1 MREKLLSP
9 SDNAEFKHEK
19 WSSANVFM
27 LATIGAAVGLGNLW
41 RFPFVAGQ
49 NGGAAFLLI
58 YIGFVLLLGIP
69 VMMAE
74 LAMGRR
80 GGGSPIASMRK
91 LSAKVGAS
99 RSWAAIGWL
108 SILIPLV
115 GMSYYS
121 VVGGWSIDYVIKAA
135 MNSFAG
141 FTGQESENTFN
152 LVLASPWRLLFFQG
166 LFIASGVFVVA
177 RGVGKG
183 IEAVSKYMMPA
194 LFAILIILVL
204 NSIFNADIAR
214 GIDFLFNPHFD
225 KITPTV
231 VFMAMGQAFFS
242 LAIGVGVMLTYGAYV
257 PTNVSLPKAAFMIAL
272 ADTAV
277 AVLAGVAIFP
287 VVFANGL
294 DPAGGEGLIFVTLPI
309 AFGNMQFGYIVGVMF
324 FVLLF
329 FAAYSSVLGMLEPV
343 VSFLEEHR
351 GYSRPKMA
359 VLAGFSSWVLG
370 IAAVLSFNVWSDF
383 RPMAVVPFLAE
394 KNIFG
399 LLDFAIA
406 NFLLPL
412 NAMLI
417 AIFAGW
423 IMTRQSLLEELGVQS
438 VVLATFL
445 QIVLRYIAPALIFV
459 IFYTSLT

>member
-1 MREKLLSP
+1 
-9 SDNAEFKHEK
+9 
-19 WSSANVFM
+19 M

-49 NGGAAFLLI
+49 NGGAAFLII
-58 YIGFVLLLGIP
+58 YVGFVLLLGVP

-91 LSAKVGAS
+91 LAREAGAP
-99 RSWAAIGWL
+99 RFWAVIGWI
-108 SILIPLV
+108 SILVPLI

-121 VVGGWSIDYVIKAA
+121 IVGGWSIDYVFKAA

-141 FTGQESENTFN
+141 TSGQDSQNAFD
-152 LVLASPWRLLFFQG
+152 LVLASPWRLLFFHG
-166 LFIASGVFVVA
+166 LCRAAGVVVVA

-194 LFAILIILVL
+194 LFAILVVLVI

-214 GIDFLFNPHFD
+214 GIDFLFNPRFD
-225 KITPTV
+225 QITWNV
-231 VFMAMGQAFFS
+231 VAMAMGQAFFS

-257 PTNVSLPKAAFMIAL
+257 PGNVSLPKAAFMIAL

-277 AVLAGVAIFP
+277 AILAGVAIFP
-287 VVFANGL
+287 IVFANGL

-309 AFGNMQFGYIVGVMF
+309 AFGNMQFGYLVGLLF

-329 FAAYSSVLGMLEPV
+329 FAAYSSILGMLEPV

-351 GYSRPKMA
+351 GFSRPKMA
-359 VLAGFSSWVLG
+359 VLVGFGCWMLG
-370 IAAVLSFNVWSDF
+370 IAAALSFNVWADV
-383 RPMAVVPFLAE
+383 RPLAAIPYFAD
-394 KNIFG
+394 KSIFG
-399 LLDFAIA
+399 LLDFSIA

-412 NAMLI
+412 NALLI
-417 AIFAGW
+417 AVFAGW
-423 IMTRQSLLEELGVQS
+423 ILTSKTILEELGVQNEALKLFLH
-438 VVLATFL
+438 VVLRFVAP
-445 QIVLRYIAPALIFV
+445 VLIAA
-459 IFYTSLT
+459 IFYTSLTS

>member
-1 MREKLLSP
+1 
-9 SDNAEFKHEK
+9 
-19 WSSANVFM
+19 M

-41 RFPFVAGQ
+41 RFPYIAGQ
-49 NGGAAFLLI
+49 NGGAAFVLI
-58 YIGFVLLLGIP
+58 YVGFVLLLGVP

-91 LSAKVGAS
+91 LAS
-99 RSWAAIGWL
+99 EAGTSRAWTSIGWI
-108 SILIPLV
+108 SILIPIM

-121 VVGGWSIDYVIKAA
+121 IVGGWSIDYVFKAA
-135 MNSFAG
+135 LNSFANIS
-141 FTGQESENTFN
+141 GQESGDAFGM
-152 LVLASPWRLLFFQG
+152 LVASPWRLLFFHG
-166 LFIASGVFVVA
+166 LFIASGVIVVA
-177 RGVGKG
+177 MGVGKG

-194 LFAILIILVL
+194 LFAILVILVL

-214 GIDFLFNPHFD
+214 GIDFLLNPQFD

-257 PTNVSLPKAAFMIAL
+257 PKTVSLPKAAITIAL

-277 AVLAGVAIFP
+277 AILAGFAIFP

-294 DPAGGEGLIFVTLPI
+294 DPADGPGLIFVTLPI
-309 AFGNMQFGYIVGVMF
+309 AFGNMQAGYIVGLLF

-329 FAAYSSVLGMLEPV
+329 FAAYSTILAMLEPV

-351 GYSRPKMA
+351 GFSRPKMA
-359 VLAGFSSWVLG
+359 ILAGSLSWAIG
-370 IAAVLSFNVWSDF
+370 ISAALSFNIWSDL
-383 RPMAVVPFLAE
+383 RPMAAVPFLAE
-394 KNIFG
+394 KNIFD
-399 LLDFAIA
+399 LLDFSVA
-406 NFLLPL
+406 NLLLPL

-423 IMTRQSLLEELGVQS
+423 MMSRQSLLEELGVRS
-438 VVLATFL
+438 AALSLFL
-445 QIVLRYIAPALIFV
+445 HITLRYVAPILIFA
-459 IFYTSLT
+459 IFYTSLAG

>member
-1 MREKLLSP
+1 MNNS
-9 SDNAEFKHEK
+9 SNTEFQHEK
-19 WSSANVFM
+19 WSSSTVFM

-49 NGGAAFLLI
+49 NGGAAFLII
-58 YIGFVLLLGIP
+58 YVGFVLLLGLP

-80 GGGSPIASMRK
+80 GGGSPVASMRK
-91 LSAKVGAS
+91 LAREAGAS
-99 RSWAAIGWL
+99 RLWSSIGWI

-121 VVGGWSIDYVIKAA
+121 IVGGWSIDYVFKAA
-135 MNSFAG
+135 LNSFANIN
-141 FTGQESENTFN
+141 GQESGDVFGM
-152 LVLASPWRLLFFQG
+152 LVASPWRLLFFHG
-166 LFIASGVFVVA
+166 LFIASGVIVVA

-183 IEAVSKYMMPA
+183 IEAVSRYMMPA
-194 LFAILIILVL
+194 LFALLIILVI
-204 NSIFNADIAR
+204 NSIFNADIAA

-225 KITPTV
+225 KITLNV

-257 PTNVSLPKAAFMIAL
+257 PGTVSLPKAAFMISL

-277 AVLAGVAIFP
+277 AILAGVAIFP
-287 VVFANGL
+287 VVFANNL
-294 DPAGGEGLIFVTLPI
+294 DPADGPGLIFVTLPV
-309 AFGNMQFGYIVGVMF
+309 AFGNMPFGYIVGLLF

-343 VSFLEEHR
+343 VSFLEEQR
-351 GYSRPKMA
+351 GFSRPKMA
-359 VLAGFSSWVLG
+359 VLTGFFCWLLG
-370 IAAVLSFNVWSDF
+370 ISAALSFNIWSDL
-383 RPMAVVPFLAE
+383 RPMAAIPFLAE
-394 KNIFG
+394 KNIFD
-399 LLDFAIA
+399 LLDFSIA

-423 IMTRQSLLEELGVQS
+423 MMTRQSLLEELGVRS
-438 VVLATFL
+438 PALSLLL
-445 QIVLRYIAPALIFV
+445 QVVLRYIAPVLIFA

>member
-1 MREKLLSP
+1 MSNSE
-9 SDNAEFKHEK
+9 NAEFKHEK

-91 LSAKVGAS
+91 LSVEAGAS
-99 RSWAAIGWL
+99 RLWAAIGWL

-152 LVLASPWRLLFFQG
+152 LVLASPWRLLFFHG

-225 KITPTV
+225 KITPSV
-231 VFMAMGQAFFS
+231 IFMAMGQAFFS

-309 AFGNMQFGYIVGVMF
+309 AFGNMHFGYIVGVMF

-359 VLAGFSSWVLG
+359 VLAGVSSWVLG

-383 RPMAVVPFLAE
+383 RPMAVVPLLAE
-394 KNIFG
+394 KSIFG

-438 VVLATFL
+438 ATLSLLLRVVLRF
-445 QIVLRYIAPALIFV
+445 IAPVLIFA

>member
-1 MREKLLSP
+1 MSNSE
-9 SDNAEFKHEK
+9 NAEFKHEK
-19 WSSANVFM
+19 WSSENVFM

-91 LSAKVGAS
+91 LSIEAGAS
-99 RSWAAIGWL
+99 RAWAAIGWF

-135 MNSFAG
+135 LNSFAG
-141 FTGQESENTFN
+141 FNGQESENTFN
-152 LVLASPWRLLFFQG
+152 LVLASPWRLLFFHG

-257 PTNVSLPKAAFMIAL
+257 PTNVSLPKAAFIIAL

-277 AVLAGVAIFP
+277 AVLAGIAIFP
-287 VVFANGL
+287 VVFAHGL

-309 AFGNMQFGYIVGVMF
+309 AFGNMHFGYIVGVMF

-359 VLAGFSSWVLG
+359 ILAGFCSWVLG
-370 IAAVLSFNVWSDF
+370 IAAVLSFNVWSDL
-383 RPMAVVPFLAE
+383 RPMAIVPLLAE

-438 VVLATFL
+438 VALAKFL
-445 QIVLRYIAPALIFV
+445 QVVLRYIAPVLIFA

>member
-1 MREKLLSP
+1 
-9 SDNAEFKHEK
+9 
-19 WSSANVFM
+19 M

-49 NGGAAFLLI
+49 NGGAAFLII
-58 YIGFVLLLGIP
+58 YVGFVLLLGVP
-69 VMMAE
+69 LMMAE

-80 GGGSPIASMRK
+80 GGGSPVASMRK
-91 LSAKVGAS
+91 LASEAGAS
-99 RSWAAIGWL
+99 RAWTAIGWL
-108 SILIPLV
+108 SITIPLI

-121 VVGGWSIDYVIKAA
+121 IVGGWSIDYVFKAA
-135 MNSFAG
+135 LNSFADISG
-141 FTGQESENTFN
+141 EESGNVFGM
-152 LVLASPWRLLFFQG
+152 LIDSPWRMLFFHG
-166 LFIASGVFVVA
+166 LFIASGVIVVA

-183 IEAVSKYMMPA
+183 IEAVSRYMMPA
-194 LFAILIILVL
+194 LFAILIILVI

-225 KITPTV
+225 KITPNV
-231 VFMAMGQAFFS
+231 VFMALGQAFFS

-257 PTNVSLPKAAFMIAL
+257 PATVSLPKAAFMIAI

-277 AVLAGVAIFP
+277 AILAGVAIFP
-287 VVFANGL
+287 VVFASGL
-294 DPAGGEGLIFVTLPI
+294 DPGEGPGLIFVTLPV
-309 AFGNMQFGYIVGVMF
+309 AFGGMPAGHIVGLLF
-324 FVLLF
+324 FILLF

-351 GYSRPKMA
+351 GLSRPKMA
-359 VLAGFSSWVLG
+359 IVTGTFSWVLG
-370 IAAVLSFNVWSDF
+370 IAAALSFNVWADV
-383 RPMAVVPFLAE
+383 RLLAVVPYLAD
-394 KNIFG
+394 KTIFD
-399 LLDFAIA
+399 LLDFFIA

-423 IMTRQSLLEELGVQS
+423 MITRQTLLDEIGVRNP
-438 VVLATFL
+438 LASGFL
-445 QIVLRYIAPALIFV
+445 RFVLRYVAPLLIFA

>member
-1 MREKLLSP
+1 
-9 SDNAEFKHEK
+9 
-19 WSSANVFM
+19 M

-49 NGGAAFLLI
+49 NGGAAFLII
-58 YIGFVLLLGIP
+58 YVGFVLLLGLP
-69 VMMAE
+69 LMMAE

-91 LSAKVGAS
+91 LAREAGAS
-99 RSWAAIGWL
+99 RLWSAIGWI

-121 VVGGWSIDYVIKAA
+121 IVGGWSIDYVLRAA
-135 MNSFAG
+135 MNSFA
-141 FTGQESENTFN
+141 QISAEESETTFN
-152 LVLASPWRLLFFQG
+152 LLLASPWRLLLFHG
-166 LFIASGVFVVA
+166 LFIAAGVFVVA
-177 RGVGKG
+177 RGVGQG

-194 LFAILIILVL
+194 LFAILVVLVI

-214 GIDFLFNPHFD
+214 GIDFLFNPQFD
-225 KITPTV
+225 KITPNV
-231 VFMAMGQAFFS
+231 VFMALGQAFFS

-257 PTNVSLPKAAFMIAL
+257 PTNVSLPRAAFIIAL

-277 AVLAGVAIFP
+277 AILAGVAIFP

-309 AFGNMQFGYIVGVMF
+309 AFGNMQAGYIVGLLF
-324 FVLLF
+324 FILLF

-343 VSFLEEHR
+343 VSYLEEQR
-351 GYSRPKMA
+351 GYSRPRMA
-359 VLAGFSSWVLG
+359 ILTGFFCWMLG
-370 IAAVLSFNVWSDF
+370 IAAALSFNVWSDF
-383 RPMAVVPFLAE
+383 RPMAIVPYLAD

-438 VVLATFL
+438 TALSLFL
-445 QIVLRYIAPALIFV
+445 RVVLRYVAPVLIFA

>member
-1 MREKLLSP
+1 MSNSP
-9 SDNAEFKHEK
+9 GTEFRHEK
-19 WSSANVFM
+19 WSSSTVFM

-49 NGGAAFLLI
+49 NGGAAFLII
-58 YIGFVLLLGIP
+58 YVGFVLLLGVPLI
-69 VMMAE
+69 MAE

-91 LSAKVGAS
+91 LANAAGAS
-99 RSWAAIGWL
+99 RAWTSIGWI
-108 SILIPLV
+108 SITIPLV

-121 VVGGWSIDYVIKAA
+121 IVGGWSIDYVFKAA
-135 MNSFAG
+135 LNSFAG
-141 FTGQESENTFN
+141 SDGQESGNAFG
-152 LVLASPWRLLFFQG
+152 LVIASPWRLLFFHG
-166 LFIASGVFVVA
+166 LFIASGVIVVA

-183 IEAVSKYMMPA
+183 IEAVSRYMMPA
-194 LFAILIILVL
+194 LFAILIVLVI
-204 NSIFNADIAR
+204 NSIFNADIAG

-225 KITPTV
+225 RITLNV

-257 PTNVSLPKAAFMIAL
+257 PENVSLPRAAGMIAL

-277 AVLAGVAIFP
+277 AILAGVAIFP

-294 DPAGGEGLIFVTLPI
+294 DPADGPGLIFVTLPV
-309 AFGNMQFGYIVGVMF
+309 AFGNMPLGYIVGLLF

-329 FAAYSSVLGMLEPV
+329 FAAYTSILGMLEPV

-351 GYSRPKMA
+351 GFSRPKMA
-359 VLAGFSSWVLG
+359 ILTGIFSWMIG
-370 IAAVLSFNVWSDF
+370 IAAALSFNVWSDL
-383 RPMAVVPFLAE
+383 RPMSAIPFLAE
-394 KNIFG
+394 KNIFD
-399 LLDFAIA
+399 LLDFSIA

-417 AIFAGW
+417 ALFAGW
-423 IMTRQSLLEELGVQS
+423 MMTRQSLLEELGVRS
-438 VVLATFL
+438 AALSL
-445 QIVLRYIAPALIFV
+445 CLHIILRYIAPILIFA
-459 IFYTSLT
+459 IFYTNLTG

>member
-1 MREKLLSP
+1 
-9 SDNAEFKHEK
+9 
-19 WSSANVFM
+19 M

-49 NGGAAFLLI
+49 NGGAAFLII
-58 YIGFVLLLGIP
+58 YVGFVLLLGMP
-69 VMMAE
+69 LMMAE

-91 LSAKVGAS
+91 LAGEAGAS
-99 RSWAAIGWL
+99 RVWTFIGWL
-108 SILIPLV
+108 SITIPLV

-121 VVGGWSIDYVIKAA
+121 IVGGWSIDYVFKAA
-135 MNSFAG
+135 LNSFADTSG
-141 FTGQESENTFN
+141 EESRTAFDM
-152 LVLASPWRLLFFQG
+152 LVDSPGRMLFFQG

-183 IEAVSKYMMPA
+183 IEAVSRYMMPA
-194 LFAILIILVL
+194 LFAILIILVI

-225 KITPTV
+225 KITLNV
-231 VFMAMGQAFFS
+231 VFMALGQAFFS

-257 PTNVSLPKAAFMIAL
+257 PGGVSLPKAAFMIAL

-277 AVLAGVAIFP
+277 AILAGVAIFP
-287 VVFANGL
+287 VVFSSGL
-294 DPAGGEGLIFVTLPI
+294 DPGEGAGLIFVTLPV
-309 AFGNMQFGYIVGVMF
+309 AFGGMPAGHIVGLLF

-329 FAAYSSVLGMLEPV
+329 FAAYSSILGMLEPV

-351 GYSRPKMA
+351 GFSRPKMA
-359 VLAGFSSWVLG
+359 ILTGTFSWVLG
-370 IAAVLSFNVWSDF
+370 ISAALSFNIWADV
-383 RPMAVVPFLAE
+383 RLMAAIPYLADKSIFL
-394 KNIFG
+394 
-399 LLDFAIA
+399 LLDFLVA

-417 AIFAGW
+417 AVFAGW
-423 IMTRQSLLEELGVQS
+423 MMTRKTLLEELGVHNEALS
-438 VVLATFL
+438 LFL
-445 QIVLRYIAPALIFV
+445 HIVLRYVAPVLIFL
-459 IFYTSLT
+459 IFYNSLT

>member
-1 MREKLLSP
+1 MNNS
-9 SDNAEFKHEK
+9 SGNEFQHEK
-19 WSSANVFM
+19 WSSSNVFM

-49 NGGAAFLLI
+49 NGGAAFLII
-58 YIGFVLLLGIP
+58 YVGFVLLLGLP
-69 VMMAE
+69 LMMAE

-91 LSAKVGAS
+91 LAREAGAS
-99 RSWAAIGWL
+99 RLWSAIGWI

-121 VVGGWSIDYVIKAA
+121 IVGGWSVDYVIRAA
-135 MNSFAG
+135 MNSFA
-141 FTGQESENTFN
+141 QISAEESENTFN
-152 LVLASPWRLLFFQG
+152 LLLASPWRLLLFHG
-166 LFIASGVFVVA
+166 LFIAAGVFVVA
-177 RGVGKG
+177 RGVGQG

-194 LFAILIILVL
+194 LFAILIILVI

-214 GIDFLFNPHFD
+214 GIDFLFNPQFD
-225 KITPTV
+225 KITTNV
-231 VFMAMGQAFFS
+231 VFMALGQAFFS

-277 AVLAGVAIFP
+277 AILAGVAIFP
-287 VVFANGL
+287 VVFAHGL
-294 DPAGGEGLIFVTLPI
+294 NPAGGEGLIFVTLPI
-309 AFGNMQFGYIVGVMF
+309 AFGNMQAGYIVGLLF
-324 FVLLF
+324 FILLF

-343 VSFLEEHR
+343 VSYLEEQR

-359 VLAGFSSWVLG
+359 VLTGLFCWMLG
-370 IAAVLSFNVWSDF
+370 ISAALSFNVWSDF
-383 RPMAVVPFLAE
+383 RPMAAVPYLAD

-399 LLDFAIA
+399 LLDFSIA

-438 VVLATFL
+438 TALSLFL
-445 QIVLRYIAPALIFV
+445 RVVLRYVAPVLIFA

>member
-1 MREKLLSP
+1 
-9 SDNAEFKHEK
+9 
-19 WSSANVFM
+19 M

-58 YIGFVLLLGIP
+58 YVGFVMLLGLP
-69 VMMAE
+69 LMMAE

-91 LSAKVGAS
+91 LAREAGAS
-99 RSWAAIGWL
+99 RLWSAIGWI

-121 VVGGWSIDYVIKAA
+121 IVGGWSVDYVIRAA
-135 MNSFAG
+135 MNSFA
-141 FTGQESENTFN
+141 QISAEESENTFN
-152 LVLASPWRLLFFQG
+152 LLLASPWRLLLFHG
-166 LFIASGVFVVA
+166 LFIAAGVFVVA
-177 RGVGKG
+177 RGVGQG

-194 LFAILIILVL
+194 LFAILIILVI

-225 KITPTV
+225 KITPNV
-231 VFMAMGQAFFS
+231 VFMALGQAFFS

-257 PTNVSLPKAAFMIAL
+257 PTNVSLPKAAFVIAL

-277 AVLAGVAIFP
+277 AILAGVAIFP
-287 VVFANGL
+287 VVFAHGL

-309 AFGNMQFGYIVGVMF
+309 AFGNMQAGYIVGLLF
-324 FVLLF
+324 FILLF

-343 VSFLEEHR
+343 VSYLEEQR

-359 VLAGFSSWVLG
+359 VLTGFFCWMLG
-370 IAAVLSFNVWSDF
+370 ISAALSFNVWSDL
-383 RPMAVVPFLAE
+383 RPMAAVPYLAD

-399 LLDFAIA
+399 LLDFSIA

-438 VVLATFL
+438 TALSLFLRVVLRF
-445 QIVLRYIAPALIFV
+445 VAPVLIFA

>member
-1 MREKLLSP
+1 
-9 SDNAEFKHEK
+9 
-19 WSSANVFM
+19 M

-49 NGGAAFLLI
+49 NGGAAFLII
-58 YIGFVLLLGIP
+58 YVGFVLLLGVP

-80 GGGSPIASMRK
+80 GGGSPVASMRK
-91 LSAKVGAS
+91 LASEAGAS
-99 RSWAAIGWL
+99 RAWTSIGWI
-108 SILIPLV
+108 SITIPLV

-121 VVGGWSIDYVIKAA
+121 IVGGWSIDYVFKAA
-135 MNSFAG
+135 SNSFANIN
-141 FTGQESENTFN
+141 GQESGDAFGM
-152 LVLASPWRLLFFQG
+152 LVASPWRLLFLHA
-166 LFIASGVFVVA
+166 LFIASGVIVVA

-183 IEAVSKYMMPA
+183 IEAVSRYMMPA
-194 LFAILIILVL
+194 LFAILIILVI
-204 NSIFNADIAR
+204 NSIFNADIAS

-225 KITPTV
+225 KITLNV

-257 PTNVSLPKAAFMIAL
+257 PGTVSLPKAAFMISL

-277 AVLAGVAIFP
+277 AILAGVAIFP
-287 VVFANGL
+287 VVFANSL
-294 DPAGGEGLIFVTLPI
+294 DPADGPGLIFVTLPI
-309 AFGNMQFGYIVGVMF
+309 AFGTMPFGYIVGLLF

-343 VSFLEEHR
+343 VSFLEEQR
-351 GYSRPKMA
+351 GFSRPKMA
-359 VLAGFSSWVLG
+359 FLTGIFCWMLG
-370 IAAVLSFNVWSDF
+370 IAAALSFNVWSDL
-383 RPMAVVPFLAE
+383 RPMAAIPFLAE
-394 KNIFG
+394 KNIFD
-399 LLDFAIA
+399 LLDFSIA

-423 IMTRQSLLEELGVQS
+423 MMTRQSLLEELGVRS
-438 VVLATFL
+438 TALSLFL
-445 QIVLRYIAPALIFV
+445 QVVLRYIAPVLIFA
-459 IFYTSLT
+459 IFYTSLTG

>member
-1 MREKLLSP
+1 MNNS
-9 SDNAEFKHEK
+9 SNTEFQHEK
-19 WSSANVFM
+19 WSSSTVFM

-49 NGGAAFLLI
+49 NGGAAFLII
-58 YIGFVLLLGIP
+58 YVGFVLLLGLP

-91 LSAKVGAS
+91 LAREAGAS
-99 RSWAAIGWL
+99 RLWSSIGWI

-121 VVGGWSIDYVIKAA
+121 IVGGWSIDYVFKAA
-135 MNSFAG
+135 LNSFANIN
-141 FTGQESENTFN
+141 GQESGDVFGM
-152 LVLASPWRLLFFQG
+152 LVASPWRLLFFHG
-166 LFIASGVFVVA
+166 LFIASGVIVVA

-183 IEAVSKYMMPA
+183 IEAVSRYMMPA
-194 LFAILIILVL
+194 LFTLLIILVI
-204 NSIFNADIAR
+204 NSIFNADIAA

-225 KITPTV
+225 KITLNV

-257 PTNVSLPKAAFMIAL
+257 PGTVSLPKAAFMISL

-277 AVLAGVAIFP
+277 AILAGVAIFP
-287 VVFANGL
+287 VVFANNL
-294 DPAGGEGLIFVTLPI
+294 DPADGPGLIFVTLPV
-309 AFGNMQFGYIVGVMF
+309 AFGNMPFGYIVGLLF

-329 FAAYSSVLGMLEPV
+329 FAAYSSILGMLEPV
-343 VSFLEEHR
+343 VSFLEEQR
-351 GYSRPKMA
+351 GFSRPKMA
-359 VLAGFSSWVLG
+359 VLTGFFCWLLG
-370 IAAVLSFNVWSDF
+370 ISAALSFNIWSDL
-383 RPMAVVPFLAE
+383 RPMAAIPFLAE
-394 KNIFG
+394 KNIFD
-399 LLDFAIA
+399 LLDFSIA

-423 IMTRQSLLEELGVQS
+423 MMTRQSLLEELGVRS
-438 VVLATFL
+438 PALSLLL
-445 QIVLRYIAPALIFV
+445 QVVLRYIAPVLIFA